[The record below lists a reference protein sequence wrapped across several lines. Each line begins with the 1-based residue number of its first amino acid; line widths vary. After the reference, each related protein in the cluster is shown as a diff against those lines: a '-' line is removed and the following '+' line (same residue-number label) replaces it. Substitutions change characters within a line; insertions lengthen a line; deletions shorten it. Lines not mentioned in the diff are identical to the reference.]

1 MYQIQPFNFTRM
13 NNAEFLAFFVNLQKV
28 IGEISI
34 GSLGI
39 SEAQKQQIDDI
50 VQKMTDQ
57 VYATLGSEF
66 TAKMQEA
73 DERRSAIYKRIL
85 TKLQVVN
92 YAESDRDLNKVK
104 DVVKTV
110 FLAKYKMQVGS
121 IAQQER
127 TAIISGFIYDLKER
141 LDEEAQETLGVY
153 SDVVSLEGANN
164 AFIAGYNSRNIERIE
179 AEKGV
184 SLLCRKQLTEVY
196 NIAVLLIQYTAN
208 QPAEGEGADKVKD
221 CIAFVNRA
229 NVLLDDA
236 RTRLNTRLKKEGLPA
251 IEDGEGS
258 GAGNT
263 GGSNGSN
270 GAGGGGSSQ
279 GGSNQG
285 ATGEESPGTGAGS
298 GNGGSGGN
306 GGNGGQTV
314 DPGSGAII
322 DGDMAIL

>member
-1 MYQIQPFNFTRM
+1 M

-39 SEAQKQQIDDI
+39 SESQKQQIDDI

-104 DVVKTV
+104 DVVKAV
-110 FLAKYKMQVGS
+110 FLSKYKMQVGS

-164 AFIAGYNSRNIERIE
+164 AFIASYNSRNIERIE

-184 SLLCRKQLTEVY
+184 SLLCRKQLTELY
-196 NIAVLLIQYTAN
+196 SIATLLIQYTAN

-258 GAGNT
+258 SAGDT

-270 GAGGGGSSQ
+270 GSNSSS
-279 GGSNQG
+279 GADGTGSNQG
-285 ATGEESPGTGAGS
+285 SSGS
-298 GNGGSGGN
+298 SGDNTNPGGN
-306 GGNGGQTV
+306 SGTGGNGGQTV

-322 DGDMAIL
+322 DGDMAII

>member
-110 FLAKYKMQVGS
+110 FLSKYKMQVGA

-196 NIAVLLIQYTAN
+196 NIATLLIQYTAN

-236 RTRLNTRLKKEGLPA
+236 RTRLNTRLKKEGLPT
-251 IEDGEGS
+251 EEGS
-258 GAGNT
+258 GAGD
-263 GGSNGSN
+263 GGGSN
-270 GAGGGGSSQ
+270 GAGDGGGGSGS
-279 GGSNQG
+279 GGNNQG

-298 GNGGSGGN
+298 GNGGSGGT

>member
-39 SEAQKQQIDDI
+39 SESQKQQIDDI

-164 AFIAGYNSRNIERIE
+164 AFIASYNSRNIERIE

-270 GAGGGGSSQ
+270 GSS
-279 GGSNQG
+279 GADGTGSNQG
-285 ATGEESPGTGAGS
+285 SNGS
-298 GNGGSGGN
+298 SGDNTNPGGN
-306 GGNGGQTV
+306 SGTNQGNGGQTV